1 MRRYV
6 ASHLARGI
14 KATLAG
20 LAALVLLTSGDDT
33 ASQLDKV
40 LQRGSLTILTRNG
53 ASTYYLGPDGPTGPE
68 VELAREFADYLGVE
82 LGIVT
87 AEAFD
92 QLAGMLYSDQGDLIA
107 ANLTRTPQRELRF
120 NFGPD
125 YLETSIVAVYRRGQK
140 RPRSLE
146 DLAGLRIMV
155 LAGSSYEEML
165 REASKTLPGLDWEA
179 RSDVG
184 LEELLLAVSD
194 GAIDATLVDSTIFD
208 LNGHF
213 YPRIAAGF
221 ELPGALPHAW
231 AFPPGPDDSLVQK
244 ARTFMRQFQDS
255 GRLDSLQEAFYS
267 TGDRMERVGMIPFLR
282 QVRERLPDLLPLFQE
297 AAETHDM
304 DWRLLAAIGYQ
315 ESHWN
320 PRAASYT
327 GVRGIMM
334 LTRSTARQMGLTDR
348 LDPRQSIEG
357 GAGYFLNLHGR
368 IPDRIGEPDRTWMAL
383 AAYNMGMGHLEDARV
398 LTQRQGGDPDSWED
412 VDQRLDLLSQE
423 KYYRTLRY
431 GYARGFEAR
440 QYVRNIRSYYDTLVW
455 MDTHAHPLLIAGH

>member
-1 MRRYV
+1 MV
-6 ASHLARGI
+6 A
-14 KATLAG
+14 TG
-20 LAALVLLTSGDDT
+20 LWL
-33 ASQLDKV
+33 
-40 LQRGSLTILTRNG
+40 I
-53 ASTYYLGPDGPTGPE
+53 
-68 VELAREFADYLGVE
+68 GVE
-82 LGIVT
+82 LGLVT
-87 AEAFD
+87 TEAFD
-92 QLAGMLYSDQGDLIA
+92 QLAGKLYSGQGDFIA

-125 YLETSIVAVYRRGQK
+125 YLETAIVVVYRRGQK
-140 RPRSLE
+140 RPRSIE
-146 DLAGLRIMV
+146 DLVGLNIMV

-165 REASKTLPGLDWEA
+165 REARKTLPGLDWEP
-179 RSDVG
+179 RGDVAV
-184 LEELLLAVSD
+184 EDLLLAVSD
-194 GAIDATLVDSTIFD
+194 GAIDVTLVDSTIFD

-244 ARTFMRQFQDS
+244 ARTFMRQFEAS
-255 GRLDSLQEAFYS
+255 GRLESLHEAFYS
-267 TGDRMERVGMIPFLR
+267 KQDRMERVGMIPFLR

-297 AAETHDM
+297 VAERHDM

-320 PRAASYT
+320 PLASSYT

-357 GAGYFLNLHGR
+357 GARYFLNLHGR
-368 IPDRIGEPDRTWMAL
+368 IPARIDEPDRTWMAL

-412 VDQRLDLLSQE
+412 VNQRLDLLSQE
-423 KYYRTLRY
+423 KHYRTLRY
-431 GYARGFEAR
+431 GYARGFEAK
-440 QYVRNIRSYYDTLVW
+440 QYVKNIQSYYETLVW
-455 MDTHAHPLLIAGH
+455 MDTHAHPLLIAGL